1 MNAIRLA
8 VLSALLASGAA
19 LAQEPNTQPEQQ
31 QPSATEQTQPAMPS
45 ATEQT
50 PAPTEQTQATDQST
64 QTTDQWPEF
73 SALDTNGDGSINR
86 DEVKAQSMV
95 ASRFGVMDGDGD
107 GKLSSDEYQKG
118 RDQSKA
124 PNP

>member
-1 MNAIRLA
+1 
-8 VLSALLASGAA
+8 
-19 LAQEPNTQPEQQ
+19 
-31 QPSATEQTQPAMPS
+31 
-45 ATEQT
+45 
-50 PAPTEQTQATDQST
+50 
-64 QTTDQWPEF
+64 
-73 SALDTNGDGSINR
+73 
-86 DEVKAQSMV
+86 VKAQSMV